1 MAKTSAGI
9 LMYRRRSGAV
19 EVFLVHPGGPF
30 WKNKDLGAW
39 MIPKGEFDE
48 GEDPLEVAVREF
60 EEETGT
66 KLEGPFTAL
75 TPIVQKGGK
84 IVKAWACE
92 GDLDA
97 EGIESNTFSMEWPP
111 GSGRTA
117 EFPEVDRAM
126 WFGLEEAKDKLL
138 PSQLPLLEELEGMH
152 TEEDE

>member
-1 MAKTSAGI
+1 MAKTSSGI

-39 MIPKGEFDE
+39 MIPKGEIEE

-75 TPIVQKGGK
+75 TPIKQKGGK

-92 GDLDA
+92 GDVDA
-97 EGIESNTFSMEWPP
+97 EGIESNTFSME
-111 GSGRTA
+111 
-117 EFPEVDRAM
+117 
-126 WFGLEEAKDKLL
+126 
-138 PSQLPLLEELEGMH
+138 
-152 TEEDE
+152 

>member
-1 MAKTSAGI
+1 
-9 LMYRRRSGAV
+9 MYRRRSGAV

-39 MIPKGEFDE
+39 MIPKGEFEE

-66 KLEGPFTAL
+66 EPEGPFTAL

>member
-39 MIPKGEFDE
+39 MIPKGEIEE
-48 GEDPLEVAVREF
+48 GEDPLEVAVREL

-66 KLEGPFTAL
+66 KPEGPFTAL
-75 TPIVQKGGK
+75 TPIKQKGGK

-111 GSGRTA
+111 GSGKTA

-138 PSQLPLLEELEGMH
+138 PSQLPLLEELEAIH
-152 TEEDE
+152 AEEDE